1 MTDKLRIAIVGAG
14 IGGLFAALALR
25 ARGLSV
31 TVFEQADSPREFG
44 AGVSIHPN
52 AARLLRRIGL
62 HDWLENINTTSVGL
76 SLRTSRGEPVPT
88 PPAPADSP
96 TYQVHRVELLEMLN
110 DAQADAVVRYGHHC
124 TGVRETEDGVW
135 LSFANGVTAGA
146 DVVIGAD
153 GIHSVVQR
161 EIGLAAHPTSE
172 GIMAYRGLIPS
183 ERLSWAKH
191 LRGLNMWMGSGR
203 SFICFPISQGRVIN
217 MTAFVPSNLLWEE
230 SWSAPGDVKALAAEY
245 AGWDAPVLETIG
257 ALDETFRWG
266 IYDRAPL
273 PCWSTARVTLLG
285 DAAHPMVPH
294 FGQGA
299 GQAIEDGFALAIL
312 LEDAKRADVPARLK
326 AYEQLRLPH
335 TSRVQAAS
343 RDAGRFYRS
352 ENEDAAER
360 NRRMGKWMSAAGW
373 IFPYDVEQAATALLK
388 EPGGMFA
395 TGKTDPVHLGSIASS
410 PSA

>member
-1 MTDKLRIAIVGAG
+1 MTDKLQIAIVGAG
-14 IGGLFAALALR
+14 IGGLTAALALR
-25 ARGLSV
+25 AHGLSV
-31 TVFEQADSPREFG
+31 TVFEQAATPRELG

-52 AARLLRRIGL
+52 AVRLLKRIGL
-62 HDWLENINTTSVGL
+62 RDWLENISTRSVGI

-88 PPAPADSP
+88 PPASADSP
-96 TYQVHRVELLEMLN
+96 TYQVHRVELLEILN

-135 LSFANGVTAGA
+135 LTFANGVTVRAA
-146 DVVIGAD
+146 VVIGAD

-161 EIGLAAHPTSE
+161 EIGLATHPTSE

-183 ERLSWAKH
+183 ERLSWAKD

-203 SFICFPISQGRVIN
+203 SFMCFPVSQGRLIN
-217 MTAFVPSNLLWEE
+217 MSAFVPSDLESEE
-230 SWSAPGDVKALAAEY
+230 SWSVPGDVKALAAEY
-245 AGWDAPVLETIG
+245 VGWDAPVLETIG
-257 ALDETFRWG
+257 ALDQTFRWG

-273 PCWSTARVTLLG
+273 PHWSTARVTLLG

-312 LEDAKRADVPARLK
+312 LENAKLADVPARLK
-326 AYEQLRLPH
+326 AYEKLRLGH

-352 ENEDAAER
+352 ENEDVAER

-373 IFPYDVEQAATALLK
+373 IFQYDVEQAAAELL
-388 EPGGMFA
+388 
-395 TGKTDPVHLGSIASS
+395 
-410 PSA
+410 

>member
-1 MTDKLRIAIVGAG
+1 MTDKLQIAIVGGG
-14 IGGLFAALALR
+14 IGGLAAALALR

-31 TVFEQADSPREFG
+31 TVFERAASPCEVG

-52 AARLLRRIGL
+52 AARLLGRVGL
-62 HDWLENINTTSVGL
+62 RDWLENISTRSVGL
-76 SLRTSRGEPVPT
+76 SLRTSRGEPVQR
-88 PPAPADSP
+88 PPISDDRP
-96 TYQVHRVELLEMLN
+96 TYQIHRVELLERLN
-110 DAQADAVVRYGHHC
+110 EAQADAAVRYGHHC
-124 TGVRETEDGVW
+124 IGVRETEDGVQ
-135 LSFANGVTAGA
+135 LTFANGATARA

-161 EIGLAAHPTSE
+161 KIGLATHPTSE

-183 ERLSWAKH
+183 ERFPWAKD

-217 MTAFVPSNLLWEE
+217 IVAFVPTNLESEE
-230 SWSAPGDVKALAAEY
+230 SWSAPGDLRELAAEY
-245 AGWDAPVLETIG
+245 DGWDAPVVEAIA

-266 IYDRAPL
+266 IYDRQPL
-273 PCWSTARVTLLG
+273 PYWSTARVTLLG

-294 FGQGA
+294 FGQGS
-299 GQAIEDGFALAIL
+299 GQAIEDGFAMAIL
-312 LEDAKRADVPARLK
+312 LEDAKPADVPARLK
-326 AYEQLRLPH
+326 AYERLRLGH

-352 ENEDAAER
+352 ENEDSAER

-373 IFPYDVEQAATALLK
+373 IFQYDVEREAAALL
-388 EPGGMFA
+388 
-395 TGKTDPVHLGSIASS
+395 
-410 PSA
+410 

>member
-1 MTDKLRIAIVGAG
+1 MTDKLHIAIVGAG
-14 IGGLFAALALR
+14 IGGLTAALALR
-25 ARGLSV
+25 ARGLDV
-31 TVFEQADSPREFG
+31 TVFEQAATPRELG

-52 AARLLRRIGL
+52 AVRLLKRIGL
-62 HDWLENINTTSVGL
+62 RDWLENISTRSLGL
-76 SLRTSRGEPVPT
+76 SLRTSRGEPVPRPRASAEST
-88 PPAPADSP
+88 

-110 DAQADAVVRYGHHC
+110 AQADAMVRYGHRC
-124 TGVRETEDGVW
+124 AGVREAEDGVR
-135 LSFANGVTAGA
+135 LTFANGVTARA

-161 EIGLAAHPTSE
+161 EIGLTTHPTSE

-183 ERLSWAKH
+183 EKISWAKD

-203 SFICFPISQGRVIN
+203 SFICFPISQGCVIN
-217 MTAFVPSNLLWEE
+217 IVAFVPSNLESEE
-230 SWSAPGDVKALAAEY
+230 SWSAPGDLKALAAEY
-245 AGWDAPVLETIG
+245 RGWDAPVVEAIA

-273 PCWSTARVTLLG
+273 PYWSTARITLLG

-312 LEDAKRADVPARLK
+312 LEDAKPADVPARLK
-326 AYEQLRLPH
+326 AYEHLRLGH

-352 ENEDAAER
+352 ENEDASER
-360 NRRMGKWMSAAGW
+360 NRRMGKWMSATGW
-373 IFPYDVEQAATALLK
+373 IFQYDVEQAAAELL
-388 EPGGMFA
+388 
-395 TGKTDPVHLGSIASS
+395 
-410 PSA
+410 

>member
-1 MTDKLRIAIVGAG
+1 MTGKLQIAIVGGG
-14 IGGLFAALALR
+14 IGGLTAALALR

-31 TVFEQADSPREFG
+31 MVFEQASTPRELG
-44 AGVSIHPN
+44 AGISIHPN
-52 AARLLRRIGL
+52 AVRLLKRIGL
-62 HDWLENINTTSVGL
+62 RDWLENISTRSVGL
-76 SLRTSRGEPVPT
+76 SLRTSRGEPVQG
-88 PPAPADSP
+88 PPASADSP

-110 DAQADAVVRYGHHC
+110 DAQADAVVRYDHHC
-124 TGVRETEDGVW
+124 TEVRETEDGVRRT
-135 LSFANGVTAGA
+135 FANGVTVRA

-161 EIGLAAHPTSE
+161 QIGLAAHPTSE

-183 ERLSWAKH
+183 ERLSWAKD
-191 LRGLNMWMGSGR
+191 LGGLNMWMGSGR

-217 MTAFVPSNLLWEE
+217 MVAFVPSDLDSEE
-230 SWSAPGDVKALAAEY
+230 SWSAPGDLKALAAEY
-245 AGWDAPVLETIG
+245 DGWDAPVVQAIA

-273 PCWSTARVTLLG
+273 PYWSTARVTLLG

-312 LEDAKRADVPARLK
+312 LENAKPAEVPARLK
-326 AYEQLRLPH
+326 AYEQLRLGH
-335 TSRVQAAS
+335 TGRVQAAS

-352 ENEDAAER
+352 EHEDASER

-373 IFPYDVEQAATALLK
+373 IFQYDVEQEAAALL
-388 EPGGMFA
+388 
-395 TGKTDPVHLGSIASS
+395 
-410 PSA
+410 

>member
-1 MTDKLRIAIVGAG
+1 VSEARKEIDNDDHVRTDSVKDKLQIAIVGAG
-14 IGGLFAALALR
+14 IGGLTAALALR

-31 TVFEQADSPREFG
+31 TVFERAASPREAG
-44 AGVSIHPN
+44 AGVSIQPN

-62 HDWLENINTTSVGL
+62 QDWLENINTRSVGL

-88 PPAPADSP
+88 PPASADSP

-110 DAQADAVVRYGHHC
+110 DAQGDAVVRYGHHC
-124 TGVRETEDGVW
+124 TGVTETEDGVW
-135 LSFANGVTAGA
+135 LTFANGGAARA

-161 EIGLAAHPTSE
+161 EIGLATHPASE

-183 ERLSWAKH
+183 QRLSWATH
-191 LRGLNMWMGSGR
+191 SSGLQMWMGSGR
-203 SFICFPISQGRVIN
+203 SFICFPVSQGRVIN
-217 MTAFVPSNLLWEE
+217 MVAFVPSDVDSEE
-230 SWSAPGDVKALAAEY
+230 SWSAPGDLKALAAEY
-245 AGWDAPVLETIG
+245 DGWDAPVRETIA

-273 PCWSTARVTLLG
+273 PYWSTARVTLLG

-299 GQAIEDGFALAIL
+299 GQAIEDGFALAVL
-312 LEDAKRADVPARLK
+312 LEDAKPADVPARLK
-326 AYEQLRLPH
+326 AYEQLRLGH

-352 ENEDAAER
+352 ENEDAPER

-373 IFPYDVEQAATALLK
+373 IFQYDVEQTAAALL
-388 EPGGMFA
+388 
-395 TGKTDPVHLGSIASS
+395 
-410 PSA
+410 